1 MAINKVI
8 AINENDPNHATLIQ
22 EVTKGMENKE
32 NLIIVARSEKNRKT
46 DELAPIEVKNGIYFY
61 LAYDLEG
68 KLAFPG
74 KYTAEDIYIAK
85 ANMAKRCRI
94 GNMFEVLGG
103 GGSTLK
109 DFEEAE
115 PMTVLTITGN
125 KNSAGL
131 LYCPEILNTI
141 RAKIGDF
148 RILPSSIHEL
158 LIVPDTAEIDKADL
172 DEMVREVNAKEVS
185 DNEYLADR
193 SFGIEEWV

>member
-32 NLIIVARSEKNRKT
+32 NLIIVARSEKNRKA
-46 DELAPIEVKNGIYFY
+46 DEVKPIEVKNGIYFY

-68 KLAFPG
+68 KLAFPA
-74 KYTAEDIYIAK
+74 KYETADIYTAK
-85 ANMAKRCRI
+85 ANMARRCRV
-94 GNMFEVLGG
+94 GNMFEILGG
-103 GGSTLK
+103 GGSTLE
-109 DFEEAE
+109 DFREAE

-125 KNSAGL
+125 ANSAGL

-141 RAKIGDF
+141 KAKIGGF

-158 LIVPDTAEIDKADL
+158 LIVPDTAEIDKAAL
-172 DEMVREVNAKEVS
+172 DAMVRDVNLTQVS
-185 DNEYLADR
+185 DNEYLADC
-193 SFGIEEWV
+193 SFGIEEWA